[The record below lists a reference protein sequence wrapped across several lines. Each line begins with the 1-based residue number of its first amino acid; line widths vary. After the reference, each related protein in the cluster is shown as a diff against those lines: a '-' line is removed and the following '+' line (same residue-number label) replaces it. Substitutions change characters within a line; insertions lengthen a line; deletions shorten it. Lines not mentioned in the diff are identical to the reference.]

1 MVGGMEPFFDP
12 FPRISCPQM
21 SLNTAQIRAFSGSDT
36 PYKKADEKGLYL
48 EVFPNESKLWRFKYR
63 VLGKEKRMALGAWPE
78 VGLSQARHMRDE
90 LRIRISNGE
99 DPAMTRKRE
108 KALSMVSASNTFASV
123 AQEYIDTKMIGEERA
138 EATLK
143 KARWFL
149 DLLKPAIGSLPISD
163 IDPQIMLAPLKRL
176 EARGNRET
184 AKKCRAFASRVF
196 RYGAA
201 TGRCNADPTAILQ
214 GALVSPKARHYAAIL
229 EPGKLGELLRAIH
242 AWDGPVA
249 TRYARVDLPAEA
261 FDGECHGRGTTNV
274 DFNTPMRNALLRL
287 RDNED
292 VEFAVGKDEVVLS
305 KGNDKTIEKK
315 VKLPL
320 RWIKGFSEVQAYQ
333 PRLDLKM
340 EVSAAT
346 GWVKHSCRLCR
357 FPNGMQKSSV
367 RPYRNGFRLW
377 TLAKKTSSMCWRY
390 WSKRRQPPKQAFR
403 LRQERRSSD
412 WKAAEKRQSLQRN
425 CFKNSR
431 QQGKTYPRAALIDF
445 CGAAATP
452 SAACF
457 SPDRSAMARVNLAR
471 SSV

>member
-1 MVGGMEPFFDP
+1 MEFRLVSLCFTNFGGMVGGMEPFFDP

-21 SLNTAQIRAFSGSDT
+21 SLNTAQIRSFSGSDT

-48 EVFPNESKLWRFKYR
+48 EVFPNGSKLWRFKYR
-63 VLGKEKRMALGAWPE
+63 ALGKEKRIALGAWPE

-249 TRYARVDLPAEA
+249 TRYALKITPHVYVRPGELRHAEWKE
-261 FDGECHGRGTTNV
+261 FDFDKATWTIPEGKMKARRTHVVPLSKQVLKLFEELRELSDGKGYLFPTLYTPLRPMSENTVNV
-274 DFNTPMRNALLRL
+274 ALRRL
-287 RDNED
+287 GFE
-292 VEFAVGKDEVVLS
+292 KDEV
-305 KGNDKTIEKK
+305 T
-315 VKLPL
+315 
-320 RWIKGFSEVQAYQ
+320 A
-333 PRLDLKM
+333 
-340 EVSAAT
+340 
-346 GWVKHSCRLCR
+346 H
-357 FPNGMQKSSV
+357 
-367 RPYRNGFRLW
+367 GFRSTASSFLNESGKW
-377 TLAKKTSSMCWRY
+377 HPDAIERALAHGDSNAVRGIYNRGNYWDERVRMAQWWSNYLDHLRGGGKTSPESW
-390 WSKRRQPPKQAFR
+390 
-403 LRQERRSSD
+403 E
-412 WKAAEKRQSLQRN
+412 
-425 CFKNSR
+425 
-431 QQGKTYPRAALIDF
+431 G
-445 CGAAATP
+445 
-452 SAACF
+452 
-457 SPDRSAMARVNLAR
+457 
-471 SSV
+471 